1 MSKSKTYK
9 PKVVFAFVE
18 AGMGHIA
25 PERSIADAFEKK
37 YGKYTRVVR
46 SHFFSESGKKPLIRF
61 EKMLCNNVRM
71 YNRMPFY
78 GYLSLSVM
86 HLLGP
91 QACSELIMNF
101 IPHANKYATEYVDEL
116 KADMFLSTHWATA
129 YYVANSDSK
138 PINVSYV
145 PDVEIIPLCCY
156 PNDMTLVSAKSGYDS
171 ALKHYPKRFNK
182 DNLAL
187 VPFAIRKE
195 AFSVPLDKNA
205 NRKALGLDEN
215 RFTVVLFDGGYGI
228 GKMGKVAEL
237 LAKSD
242 MNITV
247 VPICGKNVK
256 LYEKLKAVTPSPS
269 VDFRVLG
276 FTDRILEYLGAADLF
291 MGKSGASSV
300 AEPCFFGVPEII
312 TSYATQMEQ
321 HNAHYYIDHVGN
333 ALAIFNPKKAAEKVR
348 FFYDNPQELEKLAEK
363 ARAHHDNYGAEQTA
377 DIMWELLKKKF
388 PELAEE
394 EKKQAQAE
402 KSAPKSK

>member
-247 VPICGKNVK
+247 VPVCGKNGYFQR
-256 LYEKLKAVTPSPS
+256 L
-269 VDFRVLG
+269 
-276 FTDRILEYLGAADLF
+276 
-291 MGKSGASSV
+291 
-300 AEPCFFGVPEII
+300 
-312 TSYATQMEQ
+312 
-321 HNAHYYIDHVGN
+321 
-333 ALAIFNPKKAAEKVR
+333 
-348 FFYDNPQELEKLAEK
+348 
-363 ARAHHDNYGAEQTA
+363 
-377 DIMWELLKKKF
+377 
-388 PELAEE
+388 
-394 EKKQAQAE
+394 
-402 KSAPKSK
+402 

>member
-1 MSKSKTYK
+1 
-9 PKVVFAFVE
+9 
-18 AGMGHIA
+18 
-25 PERSIADAFEKK
+25 
-37 YGKYTRVVR
+37 
-46 SHFFSESGKKPLIRF
+46 
-61 EKMLCNNVRM
+61 
-71 YNRMPFY
+71 
-78 GYLSLSVM
+78 
-86 HLLGP
+86 
-91 QACSELIMNF
+91 
-101 IPHANKYATEYVDEL
+101 
-116 KADMFLSTHWATA
+116 
-129 YYVANSDSK
+129 
-138 PINVSYV
+138 
-145 PDVEIIPLCCY
+145 
-156 PNDMTLVSAKSGYDS
+156 
-171 ALKHYPKRFNK
+171 
-182 DNLAL
+182 
-187 VPFAIRKE
+187 
-195 AFSVPLDKNA
+195 
-205 NRKALGLDEN
+205 
-215 RFTVVLFDGGYGI
+215 
-228 GKMGKVAEL
+228 
-237 LAKSD
+237 

-312 TSYATQMEQ
+312 TSYGTQMEQ

-402 KSAPKSK
+402 KSAPK